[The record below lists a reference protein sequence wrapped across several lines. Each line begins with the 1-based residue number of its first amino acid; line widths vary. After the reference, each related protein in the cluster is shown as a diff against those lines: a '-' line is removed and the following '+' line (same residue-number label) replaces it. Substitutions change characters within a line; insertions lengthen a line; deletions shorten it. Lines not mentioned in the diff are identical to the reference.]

1 MAKSKK
7 KSKSKVTPKPKYPDY
22 IEAFI
27 QKVHSETPFIVR
39 VDQYQNDKSYHVGV
53 IKKSPRTRHCIWM
66 VGYVDKP
73 EYLSQ
78 FWTSNAFKSNQK
90 D

>member
-7 KSKSKVTPKPKYPDY
+7 KSKTIFKQKYPDY
-22 IEAFI
+22 IESFI
-27 QKVHSETPFIVR
+27 KKVETETPFIVK
-39 VDQYQNDKSYHVGV
+39 VDQYQDDNSYHIGV

-78 FWTSNAFKSNQK
+78 FWTSKAFQSHQK